1 MQREVDSRAVL
12 VSIKNG
18 DEVQV
23 GRGRE
28 EKAMPMPAQANFA
41 IVVQGPRSTE
51 HHAGPVKMMHIQE
64 LSILRR
70 FGQC

>member
-1 MQREVDSRAVL
+1 MQQEADSRAVL
-12 VSIKNG
+12 VSSKNG

-41 IVVQGPRSTE
+41 IVLQGPRSTK
-51 HHAGPVKMMHIQE
+51 HHAGTVKMKHMQE
-64 LSILRR
+64 VSIL
-70 FGQC
+70 